1 MNKQKKGLLI
11 FIVLLAAVA
20 AVYFFGIGGA
30 SASRYVQYQH
40 PELGFVL
47 PVPESWSLA
56 KETQNAAAWQSEED
70 DFALLVMGQLGGY
83 SYYDMAG
90 MGNIMADLLQESISQ
105 WEEVSREVRK
115 DLPKCYRIKGQGVD
129 RDGNPVVTDG
139 LILEPMQAVCF
150 YVIGMGGPE
159 QYQEYQDLLE
169 DVYNGFD
176 VVLSAD
182 EIYGLMMEWKED
194 EAAET
199 ESLPEALDNSGASDG

>member
-1 MNKQKKGLLI
+1 M
-11 FIVLLAAVA
+11 
-20 AVYFFGIGGA
+20 
-30 SASRYVQYQH
+30 
-40 PELGFVL
+40 
-47 PVPESWSLA
+47 
-56 KETQNAAAWQSEED
+56 
-70 DFALLVMGQLGGY
+70 
-83 SYYDMAG
+83 
-90 MGNIMADLLQESISQ
+90 
-105 WEEVSREVRK
+105 
-115 DLPKCYRIKGQGVD
+115 
-129 RDGNPVVTDG
+129 VTDG
-139 LILEPMQAVCF
+139 LILEPMQAVRF